1 LLAIHAKRHTYV
13 PSRSFGAW
21 VGAIARYKWLD
32 RVRDMSRY
40 AVLSL
45 DDDLPVEEHEGAAIS
60 AVTLDDLLSRL
71 KPAQESVIRLV
82 KLKGL
87 SVVHASRATGQS
99 GSLAKVNIHRGLKK
113 LGGSDFIAAPAGHR
127 GARNVCAFEPFEAS
141 KQPLIRQDH
150 VSRND
155 PENSRPERIR
165 SGCVDFQIA
174 SN

>member
-1 LLAIHAKRHTYV
+1 MLAIHAKRHTYV

-99 GSLAKVNIHRGLKK
+99 VSLAKVNIHRGLKSWAA
-113 LGGSDFIAAPAGHR
+113 LISSRLQPDIAARATSAPSNHL
-127 GARNVCAFEPFEAS
+127 
-141 KQPLIRQDH
+141 KRQ
-150 VSRND
+150 
-155 PENSRPERIR
+155 
-165 SGCVDFQIA
+165 
-174 SN
+174 SNP